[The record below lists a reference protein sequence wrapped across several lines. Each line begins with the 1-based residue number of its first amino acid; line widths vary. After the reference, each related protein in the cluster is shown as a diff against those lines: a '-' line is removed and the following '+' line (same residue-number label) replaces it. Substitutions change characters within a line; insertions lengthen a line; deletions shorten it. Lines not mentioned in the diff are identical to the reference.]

1 MISNKKY
8 LSLKTIF
15 SFLLIIFLFSGC
27 KSGPFKFDP
36 PNAQEVDPNAKK
48 RAKKNIEEGR
58 GFRLSTAMK
67 GGAGG
72 NFEFASS
79 NPMWRASLEI
89 LDFTPLTNVDYSG
102 GVIITDWFSE
112 DGERSI
118 KISVRFLTNE
128 IRSDALDINVF
139 LKKCSENLTNCSISK
154 NNNDLVADLNL
165 NILKKATKYQ
175 KKMIEKRKKNNPY
188 IMGDMEHGGGR
199 EKPKNTD

>member
-1 MISNKKY
+1 MIFNKKY
-8 LSLKTIF
+8 PIIKTIF
-15 SFLLIIFLFSGC
+15 SLLLILGLLTGC

-36 PNAQEVDPNAKK
+36 PNAQEVSPNAKQ

-128 IRSDALDINVF
+128 IRADGLEVSIF
-139 LKKCSENLTNCSISK
+139 EKKCGTSNICQTNKIKSTL
-154 NNNDLVADLNL
+154 NNEIKLE
-165 NILKKATKYQ
+165 ILKKAAILVKEDSLRY
-175 KKMIEKRKKNNPY
+175 KEKH
-188 IMGDMEHGGGR
+188 GEH
-199 EKPKNTD
+199 KSAFYK